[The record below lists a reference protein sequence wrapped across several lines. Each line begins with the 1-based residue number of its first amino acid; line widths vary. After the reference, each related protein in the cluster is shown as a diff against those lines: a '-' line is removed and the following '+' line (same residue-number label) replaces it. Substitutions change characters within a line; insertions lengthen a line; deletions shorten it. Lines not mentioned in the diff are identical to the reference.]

1 VNKIIMSFLKEAN
14 SILEPFFIFRDKWFF
29 SPPSF
34 VIFSFFMTVYSSFID
49 SLRILILLLIF
60 SVFMTFLLAD
70 SKLRIIKMGLIPSI
84 FSLLIALPKI
94 IIYGFSDEIKLFLL
108 RVLVSSLFIILCIGY
123 LGIYGFLSGL
133 NRLGVPRKFLFA
145 VYMFLHNITI
155 MINEAFKI
163 LVARL
168 SREVKSDIKSIWN
181 SLAFTTA
188 AIMERSRYK
197 AKMQYLALRS
207 RGGLVIPDSEFS
219 KFDVILYMVIAL
231 CVVLMLL

>member
-1 VNKIIMSFLKEAN
+1 MNKVVMSFLKEAN
-14 SILEPFFIFRDKWFF
+14 STLAPFFIFKDKWFF

-49 SLRILILLLIF
+49 SVRILILLLIL
-60 SVFMTFLLAD
+60 SVFMIFLLAD
-70 SKLRIIKMGLIPSI
+70 SNLRIIKVSLIPFF
-84 FSLLIALPKI
+84 FSLLIAFPRI
-94 IIYGFSDEIKLFLL
+94 IIYGFSNEIKLFLL

-181 SLAFTTA
+181 SLAYTTA
-188 AIMERSRYK
+188 AIIKRSRYK

-207 RGGLVIPDSEFS
+207 RGGLIIPNSGFS
-219 KFDVILYMVIAL
+219 KFDVTLYMVIAL